1 MALDLTEFQ
10 KTHVYR
16 AQDSS
21 VPAVL
26 ADLEVVEQL
35 DQQAELTRRKL
46 WIGAWVLLGCGIGSF
61 ILLPFLMDAHPDG
74 AWDVYGPLVSGV
86 GVLDLVAAVVLFVV
100 RARRRRMDLDNR
112 RYGLVATL
120 LKRLQVDLDP
130 DSPVS
135 LTLDLAPNDDAHKR
149 IQQDTRGRWQ
159 REVFKDA
166 WLDLQARFADGTYL
180 RLSMVEYL
188 QKRSRTQR
196 NARGKTKTK
205 RKQKGKALM
214 QVALRVKPEQ
224 YPGLADLTAPAR
236 SAARLPPGIK
246 LSRIRVARD
255 RLVMRALMAHDWVL
269 LAPKAAPAKA
279 PIDSPPPAAKGRGT
293 RAPVGT
299 ALKQDASQTATMM
312 LLSLYQVLNFSSS
325 LRKRGDAKA
334 TP

>member
-26 ADLEVVEQL
+26 ADLEVVGHL
-35 DQQAELTRRKL
+35 DWQAEMTRRKL
-46 WIGAWVLLGCGIGSF
+46 WILAWVLLGCAILTYF
-61 ILLPFLMDAHPDG
+61 VLLPFLQAADPEAE
-74 AWDVYGPLVSGV
+74 WDVYGPVVSGV
-86 GVLDLVAAVVLFVV
+86 AVLHLVTSVVLFIV
-100 RARRRRMDLDNR
+100 RARRRRLDLDNR

-120 LKRLQVDLDP
+120 LKRLQVDMEP

-135 LTLDLAPNDDAHKR
+135 LTLDLAPNDEAHKR
-149 IQQDTRGRWQ
+149 VRQGPRGRWQ
-159 REVFKDA
+159 CEDFTDA
-166 WLDLQARFADGTYL
+166 WLDLQGRFADGTHL
-180 RLSMVEYL
+180 HLSMVEHL

-214 QVALRVKPEQ
+214 QVSLRVKPER
-224 YPGLADLTAPAR
+224 YPGLADLDASAR

-246 LSRIRVARD
+246 LSRIRVAQD
-255 RLVMRALMAHDWVL
+255 RVMLRALLAHDWVL
-269 LAPKAAPAKA
+269 QAPKPAPSPAVKGKGAKA
-279 PIDSPPPAAKGRGT
+279 PAST
-293 RAPVGT
+293 E
-299 ALKQDASQTATMM
+299 LKQDASRTATMM

-325 LRKRGDAKA
+325 LRKRGDARA
-334 TP
+334 IS